1 MARWM
6 LNLDGGPKRVNHAA
20 VAFGDKIYSFGGYTA
35 TEVGPQSD
43 FIDIHVL
50 NTFSY
55 RWELLPTFPFECGK
69 KPRSATISG
78 PLPETPSTSQSTQT
92 QRRRTRSLSTS
103 SSSHPLA
110 QIRSANPPLDEEEG
124 IGLNL
129 GEIEENVNNEAILE
143 EENILMELINGD
155 NEMDI
160 TQATDAF
167 TVYQQILSD
176 IDHNLENGSDNDDA
190 TFDMSSVYSENSQEG
205 DDDEDMDLI
214 EDDEERI
221 FVHIDGIGDL
231 DLPNN
236 VDRDKLEKLKEHP
249 EIPFKLYGHTVV
261 SYKGFFYLWGGR
273 SDAYATNLW
282 SIVTTIGQ
290 CPARDGHSA
299 IVWGDYMYIFGG
311 YEEREQRFS
320 QETYS
325 FHFPTNTWNKLK
337 TFGEPPQYRD
347 FHTSCVLNGRMYVFG
362 GRSDESGQT
371 HTNHDLYDDKLHFLD
386 LKSMQWNVVK
396 PANNEQPCG
405 RRSHT
410 MWTFKEFVYLF
421 GGYNSISNVHF
432 NDLWRFDP
440 ITNTWT
446 EQKILGQG
454 PSPRRRQCNVMIGNR
469 LFLFGGTMPNPRK
482 KSSCALEDLGDLYIL
497 DFSPTLSSLCLQAVL
512 KLGLKQQAK
521 IVLPQILNRELHYM
535 STPNQLSR
543 ISFRSL
549 MNMRG

>member
-1 MARWM
+1 MARWI
-6 LNLDGGPKRVNHAA
+6 LSSYGGPKRVNHAA
-20 VAFGDKIYSFGGYTA
+20 VAMGDNIYSFGGYTA
-35 TEVGPQSD
+35 TEVGPQND

-50 NTFSY
+50 NTFTY
-55 RWELLPTFPFECGK
+55 RWELLPTFPSESGK
-69 KPRSATISG
+69 KPRSSTISASH
-78 PLPETPSTSQSTQT
+78 PETPSTSQSTQI

-103 SSSHPLA
+103 ASSHPLA
-110 QIRSANPPLDEEEG
+110 QIRNSNPPLYDLEG
-124 IGLNL
+124 IEHNL
-129 GEIEENVNNEAILE
+129 EENLANTNNASILE
-143 EENILMELINGD
+143 ED
-155 NEMDI
+155 NEMDV
-160 TQATDAF
+160 TQATDTF

-176 IDHNLENGSDNDDA
+176 IDHNLENDNDENA
-190 TFDMSSVYSENSQEG
+190 TFDISSVYSENSQEG
-205 DDDEDMDLI
+205 EEDEDEDMDLI
-214 EDDEERI
+214 EEEEERI

-236 VDRDKLEKLKEHP
+236 VDRDRLEKLKQHP

-273 SDAYATNLW
+273 SDAYGCRQTLHRYNPATNLW
-282 SIVTTIGQ
+282 SIVTTFGQ
-290 CPARDGHSA
+290 CPARDGHTA
-299 IVWGDYMYIFGG
+299 IVWDDYMFIFGG

-325 FHFPTNTWNKLK
+325 FHFPTNTWSKLK
-337 TFGEPPQYRD
+337 TFGKPPQYRD
-347 FHTSCVLNGRMYVFG
+347 FHTACVLDGRMYVFG

-386 LKSMQWNVVK
+386 LKSMEWNVVK
-396 PANNEQPCG
+396 PSNNDQPCG

-410 MWTFKEFVYLF
+410 MWTFKGFVYLF

-440 ITNTWT
+440 TTNSWI
-446 EQKILGQG
+446 EQKVLGKG

-469 LFLFGGTMPNPRK
+469 LFLFGGTTPHPRR
-482 KSSCALEDLGDLYIL
+482 SALEDLGDLYVL
-497 DFSPTLSSLCLQAVL
+497 DFSPTLSSLCLEAVL

-521 IVLPQILNRELHYM
+521 NVLPEILNRELHYM

-543 ISFRSL
+543 ASFLSL
-549 MNMRG
+549 MYMRG